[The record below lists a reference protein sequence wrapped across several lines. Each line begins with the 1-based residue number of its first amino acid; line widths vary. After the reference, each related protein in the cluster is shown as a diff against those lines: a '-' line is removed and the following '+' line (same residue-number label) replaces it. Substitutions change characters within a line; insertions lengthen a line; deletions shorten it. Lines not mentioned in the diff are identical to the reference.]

1 MINLAKIA
9 SYLFKSRRM
18 DAFLIVFVMELFIF
32 FREKGSK
39 CFFLVIMC
47 QFRNF
52 IALHRLGSLFK
63 CIHSCVSIG
72 EWRFSCL
79 FHVLFK
85 AET

>member
-1 MINLAKIA
+1 MINLAKRA

-52 IALHRLGSLFK
+52 IALH
-63 CIHSCVSIG
+63 
-72 EWRFSCL
+72 
-79 FHVLFK
+79 
-85 AET
+85 